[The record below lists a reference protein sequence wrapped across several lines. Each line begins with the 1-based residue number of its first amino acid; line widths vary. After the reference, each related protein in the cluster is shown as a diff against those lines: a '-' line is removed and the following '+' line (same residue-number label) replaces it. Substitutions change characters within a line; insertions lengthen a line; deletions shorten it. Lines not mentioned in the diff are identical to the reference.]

1 MELVPFYETPEMIKI
16 SNKTIIPH
24 PSKKKRKKGRLL
36 SKSPNKKRGKK
47 YQRSI
52 QSLKNEKKKKKAMKQ
67 SKTPIK

>member
-47 YQRSI
+47 IPKINPIIKKR
-52 QSLKNEKKKKKAMKQ
+52 KKKKKQ
-67 SKTPIK
+67 